1 MTIETFADVL
11 HHLID
16 VVLEGETADKAHAV
30 IDQSSGPRTA
40 PPEPAPAPA
49 DAPAADQAP
58 ADAPADPNAPPDPT
72 PAA

>member
-49 DAPAADQAP
+49 DATQAP
-58 ADAPADPNAPPDPT
+58 ADAPADPNAPSDPT
-72 PAA
+72 AAP